1 MQRKLF
7 LRYLGAVSGS
17 LAVGQ
22 MAAGCGGG
30 SAELTATPNAAGA
43 APAAVAE
50 ALPGGNVAPAEAVDE
65 TMAPSTLS
73 ADEIAGLRF
82 MREEEKLAHD
92 VYIAMFSLWGHRTF
106 SNIALSETEH
116 TEAIL
121 ALLIKYGVDDPAAA
135 KPAGVFEDP
144 ELQALYDTLLAAG
157 APSLIAGLQ
166 VGALIEETDIQDIEE
181 RKAVT
186 DAPDILAVYESLL
199 CGSRNHLRAF
209 DRALL
214 ALGVSYVAQ
223 VITQQEWDAIASA
236 PMETCGR

>member
-1 MQRKLF
+1 VAAAQPVSALPP
-7 LRYLGAVSGS
+7 AV
-17 LAVGQ
+17 
-22 MAAGCGGG
+22 
-30 SAELTATPNAAGA
+30 AEAQPAPGA
-43 APAAVAE
+43 APAVPE
-50 ALPGGNVAPAEAVDE
+50 AQPAADAAPAEAVDE
-65 TMAPSTLS
+65 TTATGTLS

-92 VYIAMFSLWGHRTF
+92 VYVAMFSLWGHRTF

-121 ALLIKYGVDDPAAA
+121 SLLIKYGVDDPAAD

-166 VGALIEETDIQDIEE
+166 VGALIEETDIHDIEV

-186 DAPDILAVYESLL
+186 NAPDILAVYESLL

-209 DRALL
+209 NRALL

-223 VITQQEWDAIASA
+223 VITQQEWDAIADSA
-236 PMETCGR
+236 METCGR